1 MSVTKVI
8 GYQRIAGEKSKK
20 TGQPYDY
27 TKIYLIDN
35 SNPDVSGYEPV
46 EIFLST
52 DELKQNTGVDFLHL
66 AEVINNPVK
75 LDFSFV
81 SGRPRAIGF
90 HLVELQ

>member
-35 SNPDVSGYEPV
+35 SNPDVAGYEPV

-52 DELKQNTGVDFLHL
+52 DELKQNTGVDFMHL
-66 AEVINNPVK
+66 FPTTRCYFFYISS
-75 LDFSFV
+75 LYD
-81 SGRPRAIGF
+81 
-90 HLVELQ
+90 